1 MSGTTDWWDRWDEIV
16 EEDERATARQDAE
29 VEAWLDDG
37 GDDDS
42 GAKPDAKATDSKS
55 AAETKPEKTA
65 PESTSAGPTKPDFSA
80 VDDAKSLDEAIALT
94 NQAIAATRP
103 KPEPEAQR
111 SPEEQHAAID
121 EALEGATSLDD
132 AVARLAKAGLTA
144 EKGSQL

>member
-1 MSGTTDWWDRWDEIV
+1 MSTTHDWWDHFDDLV

-55 AAETKPEKTA
+55 AAEAKPEKA
-65 PESTSAGPTKPDFSA
+65 PESNVPAKPDFSA
-80 VDDAKSLDEAIALT
+80 VDGAKSLDEAIALV
-94 NQAIAATRP
+94 NAAQEAARS
-103 KPEPEAQR
+103 KPEPVPTK
-111 SPEEQHAAID
+111 SPAEVRAAID